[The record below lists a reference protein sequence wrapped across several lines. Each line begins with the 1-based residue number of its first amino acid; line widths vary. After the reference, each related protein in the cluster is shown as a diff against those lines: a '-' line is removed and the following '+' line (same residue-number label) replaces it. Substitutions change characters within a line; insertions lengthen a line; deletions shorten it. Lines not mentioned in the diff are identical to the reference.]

1 MPYISTQDKHLTVL
15 NLFTTDKPENQDQLI
30 QEMRKIVDTAAFDG
44 WISSTVHAG
53 QDSPGTANFIQWR
66 SGEDLEKRYAGE
78 EFKHRTL
85 PVFQDITTSIRLLQ
99 SEIVYTQRHPSQG
112 EATEVSPDRD
122 DHTVI
127 EIFKVSP
134 GNQDELIAELGEG
147 QSWLVDVEGYRSH
160 SVFKGLRARFLD
172 GPFAVVYSQWASKES
187 YDAHRRQASAQQS
200 EARQKSQARIDALK
214 TESDW
219 NSYRV
224 IHSRAAAG
232 A

>member
-1 MPYISTQDKHLTVL
+1 MPHISAQDKHLTVL
-15 NLFTTDKPENQDQLI
+15 NLFTTDQPDKQDRLI

-53 QDSPGTANFIQWR
+53 QDSPGTANLIQWR

-112 EATEVSPDRD
+112 DTTEISPDRD

-127 EIFKVSP
+127 EIFTVAE
-134 GNQDELIAELGEG
+134 GHQDELVAELGQG
-147 QSWLVDVEGYRSH
+147 RSWLAEVPGYRSH

-172 GPFAVVYSQWASKES
+172 GPFAVVYSQWASKED
-187 YDAHRRQASAQQS
+187 YDAHRNQADADKTEDRRKS
-200 EARQKSQARIDALK
+200 EARIDALK
-214 TESDW
+214 TGSDW

-224 IHSRAAAG
+224 IHTRGAG
-232 A
+232 Q

>member
-1 MPYISTQDKHLTVL
+1 MPHISTQDKHLTVL
-15 NLFTTDKPENQDQLI
+15 NLFTTDQPEKQDTLI

-66 SGEDLEKRYAGE
+66 NGEDLEKRYAGE
-78 EFKHRTL
+78 EFRHRTL
-85 PVFQDITTSIRLLQ
+85 PVFQEITTSIRLLQ
-99 SEIVYTQRHPSQG
+99 CEIVHTQRHPSQG
-112 EATEVSPDRD
+112 DTTEISPDRD

-127 EIFKVSP
+127 EIFKVP
-134 GNQDELIAELGEG
+134 EGNRDELIAELGEG
-147 QSWLVDVEGYRSH
+147 RSWLDDVPGYRSH
-160 SVFKGLRARFLD
+160 SVFRGLRARFLD
-172 GPFAVVYSQWASKES
+172 GAFAVVYSQWASKEL
-187 YDAHRRQASAQQS
+187 YDAHRNQAEGEKS
-200 EARQKSQARIDALK
+200 EARRKSEARVDALK

-224 IHSRAAAG
+224 IHTRGAG

>member
-15 NLFTTDKPENQDQLI
+15 NLFTTDQPDKQDKLL
-30 QEMRKIVDTAAFDG
+30 QEMRKIVDTAAFEG

-99 SEIVYTQRHPSQG
+99 SEIVHTQRHPSQG
-112 EATEVSPDRD
+112 GRTEVSPDRD

-127 EIFKVSP
+127 EIFKVAE

-147 QSWLVDVEGYRSH
+147 QSWLLDVPGYRSH

-172 GPFAVVYSQWASKES
+172 GPFVVVYSQWADKEQ
-187 YDAHRRQASAQQS
+187 YDAHRHQAAAQQS
-200 EARQKSQARIDALK
+200 ETRQKSEARINALK

-224 IHSRAAAG
+224 VHSRAAG